1 MKYYLLINITSINKM
16 TTLSPKE
23 FKLYIQK
30 MSIKYAVGS
39 NDKEQIQEQIQEQDY
54 EDLKRENE
62 SLKKLVI
69 KLTRENTQ
77 LYMKY
82 KQQEINELT
91 EKKEKY

>member
-1 MKYYLLINITSINKM
+1 MS
-16 TTLSPKE
+16 TLSPKE

-39 NDKEQIQEQIQEQDY
+39 NDKEQEQIQEQIQEQDY